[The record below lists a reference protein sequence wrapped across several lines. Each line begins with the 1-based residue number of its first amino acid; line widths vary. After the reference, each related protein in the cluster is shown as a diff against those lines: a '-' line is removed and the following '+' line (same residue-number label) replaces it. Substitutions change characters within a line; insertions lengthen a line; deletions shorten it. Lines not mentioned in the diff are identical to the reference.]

1 MTHVDTDQRITED
14 VEKFAYA
21 ISELYG
27 YTFKPLLDV
36 VLFTRSLSR
45 IMGFKTQ
52 FVLYG
57 YYVVVAALLRATSPP
72 LSLMTAQ
79 ETALGGALR
88 AAHQRLVVH
97 AEEVAFN
104 DPPGGLTE
112 RYILNQHLGRLLR
125 HSRLSALQQFVQQVR
140 HWHCCST

>member
-1 MTHVDTDQRITED
+1 
-14 VEKFAYA
+14 
-21 ISELYG
+21 
-27 YTFKPLLDV
+27 
-36 VLFTRSLSR
+36 
-45 IMGFKTQ
+45 MGFKTQ

-57 YYVVVAALLRATSPP
+57 YYILTAALLRATSPP

-125 HSRLSALQQFVQQVR
+125 HSRLSALQQFAQQV
-140 HWHCCST
+140 HLCMDVGIGSVLMVVGWCNHTVLQSLGVHD